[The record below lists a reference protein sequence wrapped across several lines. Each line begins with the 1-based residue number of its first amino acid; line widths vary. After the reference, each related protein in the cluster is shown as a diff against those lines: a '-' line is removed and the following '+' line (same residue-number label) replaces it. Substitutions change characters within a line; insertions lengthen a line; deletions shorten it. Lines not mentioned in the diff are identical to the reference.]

1 MTSFLKRH
9 PSGCP
14 HLILAPMEGVADRPF
29 RKALSLIGG
38 FDEACTEFIRVPINA
53 HVESLAKVYDANE
66 ISPIPLVAQVMG
78 SDPVLVAK
86 MGQELEKKGA
96 HRIDLN
102 CGCPSNTVTG
112 RGAGSSLLKDP
123 LFLYE
128 VAKSLKDALNVP
140 VSVKMRIGFQDTSL
154 FDDNLKAIVDAGIDL
169 LTIHPRTKV
178 QGYSGKADWSFIQKA
193 KKTTSLPIIGNGDL
207 TSLDC
212 ALKMLQQTDC
222 DALMIGR
229 GAVMDP
235 FIFQKIKA
243 HFENKPFIFD
253 FSKMEFFLKSYLDFL
268 HKDTSS
274 KMKINKLKQIL
285 NFIFKSST
293 SLESYRKNMLTF
305 IGNDPVEMLEF
316 SLDLMKKALC
326 L

>member
-1 MTSFLKRH
+1 MNSFLNKQ

-29 RKALSLIGG
+29 RKAISLMGG

-53 HVESLAKVYDANE
+53 HVESLAKVYDSKE
-66 ISPIPLVAQVMG
+66 ITPFPLVAQVMG
-78 SDPVLVAK
+78 SDPYLVAK
-86 MGQELEKKGA
+86 MGQELEQRGA

-123 LFLYE
+123 PFLHE
-128 VAKSLKDALNVP
+128 VAKSLKNAVSVP

-154 FDDNLKAIVDAGIDL
+154 FEDNLKAIVDAGIDL

-193 KKTTSLPIIGNGDL
+193 KELTSIPIVGNGDL
-207 TSLDC
+207 TSVDC
-212 ALKMLQQTDC
+212 CLKMLEETKC

-243 HFENKPFIFD
+243 HYENRPFIYD
-253 FSKMEFFLKSYLDFL
+253 FSKMELFLTSYLNFL
-268 HKDTSS
+268 REGTSN
-274 KMKINKLKQIL
+274 KMKVNKLKQIL
-285 NFIFKSST
+285 SFMFKSSPH
-293 SLESYRKNMLTF
+293 LEPYRKKMLTYL
-305 IGNDPVEMLEF
+305 GNNPLEMLQF
-316 SLDLMKKALC
+316 SLDLIQKSTC
-326 L
+326 Q